1 MIIKPHTAI
10 CEDYDRIVKLCKET
24 GEPVYL
30 TVEDKLDLVVM
41 DVDTFY
47 KWEKKLEELDSKLGS
62 ESQK

>member
-10 CEDYDRIVKLCKET
+10 CEDYDGIVKLCKET